1 MEKVLVESP
10 LKALLNSSRP
20 QSSASKVDV
29 LNKLLHRY
37 FIYLSQII

>member
-10 LKALLNSSRP
+10 LKALLNSSP